1 MELHETGNKH
11 KGISNDETIEA
22 FAQNIYENTL
32 NDNDFIHNP
41 NDTYSF
47 LLEKF
52 CAMYGKYFPLKK
64 IKLKANGLKSP

>member
-11 KGISNDETIEA
+11 KRISNDETIEA
-22 FAQNIYENTL
+22 LAQNIYENTL

-52 CAMYGKYFPLKK
+52 CTMYGKYFPLKK